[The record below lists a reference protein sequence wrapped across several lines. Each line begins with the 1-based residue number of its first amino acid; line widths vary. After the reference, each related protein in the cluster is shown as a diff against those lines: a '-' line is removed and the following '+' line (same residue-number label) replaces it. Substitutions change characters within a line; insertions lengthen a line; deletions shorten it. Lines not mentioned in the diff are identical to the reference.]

1 MLYIFTVL
9 PELILIFDKWIRKTS
24 KKTLHISMHKVGTF
38 EFKYRYAILG
48 VFVIFFTGMIF
59 AKGNTDIA
67 YTMSEENEIDRVF
80 PAKNSIVLLYDNK
93 DEAQAN
99 TLTEYLER
107 EESVDNV
114 MSYGSTIGKEY
125 SVEEMADIVEDMGS
139 DIRIDKTMMDFIY
152 YEYHDG
158 NPDKNLTLTEF
169 VSFLQN
175 DIMQNEMFTGVI
187 DTESKSQIDSFALF
201 ADTDELLKQRSSTE
215 LGQILGIDSVML
227 EQIYAMARVSSMS
240 IQEFLQFISNNQTME
255 EAMASGRN
263 AAQMQ
268 QMQMIQTIVA
278 SVMEEKEYNSSEM
291 AVLFG
296 GISEEFGEEQIELLY
311 TFYCSIHDADNT
323 WTMTPLEM
331 IQFLMEDM
339 TQDKKYADFFDEDTK
354 EMLDTAYTELEDG
367 EKQLKGENYSLMM
380 VSTTLSEES
389 DEPNDF
395 LADMKENCEDSFSGE
410 FYMIGNSP
418 MQYEMSLTFQDEL
431 NAITLL
437 TAVAIFIVITIT
449 FHSLIVPLILVLI
462 IQTGVY
468 ATVAIIGL

>member
-1 MLYIFTVL
+1 
-9 PELILIFDKWIRKTS
+9 
-24 KKTLHISMHKVGTF
+24 
-38 EFKYRYAILG
+38 
-48 VFVIFFTGMIF
+48 
-59 AKGNTDIA
+59 
-67 YTMSEENEIDRVF
+67 
-80 PAKNSIVLLYDNK
+80 
-93 DEAQAN
+93 
-99 TLTEYLER
+99 
-107 EESVDNV
+107 
-114 MSYGSTIGKEY
+114 
-125 SVEEMADIVEDMGS
+125 
-139 DIRIDKTMMDFIY
+139 MMDFIY

-278 SVMEEKEYNSSEM
+278 SVLEEKEYSSSEM

-354 EMLDTAYTELEDG
+354 EMLNTAYTELEDG

-389 DEPNDF
+389 DETNDF
-395 LADMKENCEDSFSGE
+395 LADIKENCEDSFSGE

-449 FHSLIVPLILVLI
+449 FRSLIVPLILVLI
-462 IQTGVY
+462 IQAGVY
-468 ATVAIIGL
+468 ATVAIIGLQGYSIYFLALLIVQCILMGATIDYAILYTSYYREKRKTLEIKDALIAAYDGSIHTILTSGLIIILLIGLVGYAFSNPTVGQICQTISKGALCATILIVFILPGILAVFDKLVCRKKTRD